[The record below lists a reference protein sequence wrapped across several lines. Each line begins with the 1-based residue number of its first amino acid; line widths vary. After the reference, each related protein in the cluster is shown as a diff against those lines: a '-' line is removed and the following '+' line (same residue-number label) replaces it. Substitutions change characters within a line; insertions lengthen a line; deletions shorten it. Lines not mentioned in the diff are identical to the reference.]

1 MCCTMPFQSY
11 HIRPP
16 ATTPHYTTPNIPY
29 PNGMHQTFWFSS
41 GTRWVHNK
49 QWMVKWYLFKCQLF
63 RSVSQLQ
70 KIIIK
75 QTKNQQ
81 IGENM
86 CRRLQLLFA
95 HKSSFKNLLGISSR
109 LTSSLEPTNGKT
121 ITFSRSGRPVHDHIE
136 NTSDCLCWIQLKQW
150 CIR

>member
-1 MCCTMPFQSY
+1 MCHSIPHHSISILPHKSTSY
-11 HIRPP
+11 
-16 ATTPHYTTPNIPY
+16 YTTPNIPY
-29 PNGMHQTFWFSS
+29 PNRMHQTFWFSS

-63 RSVSQLQ
+63 RSVSQFQ
-70 KIIIK
+70 EIIIK

-81 IGENM
+81 IGKNM

-95 HKSSFKNLLGISSR
+95 HKSRFKNLLGISSR

-121 ITFSRSGRPVHDHIE
+121 ITFSRSGRPVYNHIE
-136 NTSDCLCWIQLKQW
+136 NIRFLCWIQLKQW
-150 CIR
+150 RIR